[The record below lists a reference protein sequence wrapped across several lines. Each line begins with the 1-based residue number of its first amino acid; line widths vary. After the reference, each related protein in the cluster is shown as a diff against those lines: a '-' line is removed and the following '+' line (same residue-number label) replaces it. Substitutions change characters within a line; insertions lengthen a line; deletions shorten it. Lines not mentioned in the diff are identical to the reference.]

1 MKSPATKI
9 TPPIIS
15 ACGSPG
21 VYRVCVKSFSGRLA
35 KCVMMATA
43 RSLQSLLQSTKPE
56 MLDKCLS
63 TAAQTLGYTNLKPEQ
78 HRAAAEVLHGRDTFV
93 SLPTGYG
100 KSLVYQVLPACTREI
115 LLCSPEQVRDDAF
128 RPVVFVI
135 SPLVSL
141 MQDQAERLS
150 DINVLCTFLSSE
162 VVEGQIERVLAGDI
176 SVVFASPEA
185 LLQQRDGR
193 KLILSAYVQR
203 NIIAVAVDEAHCIV
217 KW

>member
-1 MKSPATKI
+1 
-9 TPPIIS
+9 
-15 ACGSPG
+15 
-21 VYRVCVKSFSGRLA
+21 
-35 KCVMMATA
+35 MATA

-78 HRAAAEVLHGRDTFV
+78 HRAAAEVLRGRDTFV

-115 LLCSPEQVRDDAF
+115 LLCSPEQVRNDAF

-150 DINVLCTFLSSE
+150 DINVSCTFL
-162 VVEGQIERVLAGDI
+162 LANNDY
-176 SVVFASPEA
+176 
-185 LLQQRDGR
+185 
-193 KLILSAYVQR
+193 SAAWQFQR
-203 NIIAVAVDEAHCIV
+203 NLADFVELLAENSERERPRDPSPLLVRYFNGSADAACCF
-217 KW
+217 

>member
-1 MKSPATKI
+1 
-9 TPPIIS
+9 
-15 ACGSPG
+15 
-21 VYRVCVKSFSGRLA
+21 
-35 KCVMMATA
+35 MATA

-78 HRAAAEVLHGRDTFV
+78 HRAAAEVLRGRDTFV

-150 DINVLCTFLSSE
+150 DINVSCTFVSSE
-162 VVEGQIERVLAGDI
+162 VVEERILAGDI

>member
-1 MKSPATKI
+1 
-9 TPPIIS
+9 
-15 ACGSPG
+15 
-21 VYRVCVKSFSGRLA
+21 
-35 KCVMMATA
+35 MATA
-43 RSLQSLLQSTKPE
+43 PSLQSLLQSATEPAILNE
-56 MLDKCLS
+56 CLS

-78 HRAAAEVLHGRDTFV
+78 HRAVAELLRGRDTFV

-100 KSLVYQVLPACTREI
+100 KSLVYQVLPACAREI
-115 LLCSPEQVRDDAF
+115 LLRVPGQIRDDAF
-128 RPVVFVI
+128 RPMVFVL

-150 DINVLCTFLSSE
+150 DVNVSSTFLSSE
-162 VVEGQIERVLAGDI
+162 PVEGQIDRILAGGI
-176 SVVFASPEA
+176 SIVFSSPEA
-185 LLQQRDGR
+185 LLQQGDGR